1 MDEVW
6 NDITLASLHDP
17 PTLRDDP
24 ARDTHFRSLT
34 FQDFLGRPVNK
45 NPPARISGGDGSP
58 ASPPSTTSLNLNS
71 LPDQLNL
78 LSSNESDPMR
88 ANYGGLESRPV
99 SSEASLN
106 VLFDALASS
115 SSSLQALGKKRF
127 PESESSSGD
136 RRHKRMIK
144 NRESAARSRARKQ
157 EQLELEVAHLM
168 KENARLK
175 SEQQQ
180 IISSSRDSTSQK
192 ACSPSNF
199 NSTILRTLSIPFTG
213 ER

>member
-157 EQLELEVAHLM
+157 E
-168 KENARLK
+168 R
-175 SEQQQ
+175 
-180 IISSSRDSTSQK
+180 ISLLFSS
-192 ACSPSNF
+192 
-199 NSTILRTLSIPFTG
+199 IHSIYYTYRYNTYLYSRG
-213 ER
+213 VGK

>member
-24 ARDTHFRSLT
+24 TRDTHFRSLT

-157 EQLELEVAHLM
+157 AYTIELELEVAHLM

-180 IISSSRDSTSQK
+180 SFLAAETQLPKKHALHRTST
-192 ACSPSNF
+192 A
-199 NSTILRTLSIPFTG
+199 PF
-213 ER
+213 